1 MSVLVDRLRKEAQH
15 DEVEGGFAV
24 ALLREAADEIERL
37 ERNATAFCAEI
48 SGLIVRAGVPAF
60 GYPQDGIRELGA
72 RIQRLEKQLA
82 ASLNDAKASTGLVP
96 VGAKS
101 ITVKRGNGN
110 SFLAWF
116 TTEDGREISLAHC
129 PLAANSEMEIALDS
143 HNVILNTWP
152 KDDDASTASPEVS
165 VVADKQ
171 QQGDLGVA
179 LSERPDQS
187 TNGGTPQDTSI
198 SERLRVNRQE
208 LMQNGTCAYM
218 SPRPNGL
225 WVNWHLVAEAIAE
238 IERLQGLPDTIQ
250 GLQALRGRI
259 DGKLHRLV
267 MGDPRATVGSHS
279 AGSND
284 STMSKSTESGA
295 AVDKGETGNG

>member
-165 VVADKQ
+165 VVADARRYRILRENGAAIFGEEKQ
-171 QQGDLGVA
+171 VQVVPGQWVPAPVIRCRETL
-179 LSERPDQS
+179 DQAV
-187 TNGGTPQDTSI
+187 DAM
-198 SERLRVNRQE
+198 L
-208 LMQNGTCAYM
+208 
-218 SPRPNGL
+218 
-225 WVNWHLVAEAIAE
+225 
-238 IERLQGLPDTIQ
+238 
-250 GLQALRGRI
+250 
-259 DGKLHRLV
+259 
-267 MGDPRATVGSHS
+267 
-279 AGSND
+279 
-284 STMSKSTESGA
+284 A
-295 AVDKGETGNG
+295 AVDKEEKG